1 MKKCVE
7 KCFEKKQY
15 ILETPTVMM
24 RARNA
29 RNSFSSR
36 FVISSKRIEG

>member
-1 MKKCVE
+1 MKNVLKNVS
-7 KCFEKKQY
+7 KKKQY

-36 FVISSKRIEG
+36 FVISSKQIEG